1 MVIIGRV
8 CVRTSHL
15 AIDHCTGAVS
25 VTGCDFTSTIKM
37 NPILEG
43 SGVGFPHP
51 RPNLSFWLQGTRNN
65 PLIGHRTTQTI
76 PSDADVVIIGAGMSG
91 AATAYHLFKGHD
103 PVEGALPRVVM
114 IEAREA
120 CYGATGRNGGHCRPD
135 CYEGACCDFTR
146 PLASVD
152 LIGKVTQNTRK
163 HLAETKL

>member
-1 MVIIGRV
+1 MVIIGRE
-8 CVRTSHL
+8 CVRTGRL
-15 AIDHCTGAVS
+15 AIDHRTGAVS
-25 VTGCDFTSTIKM
+25 ITGCDFTSTIKM

-76 PSDADVVIIGAGMSG
+76 PSDADVVVIGAGMSG

-103 PVEGALPRVVM
+103 PVEGSLPKVVM

-135 CYEGACCDFTR
+135 CYGGACCDLTR